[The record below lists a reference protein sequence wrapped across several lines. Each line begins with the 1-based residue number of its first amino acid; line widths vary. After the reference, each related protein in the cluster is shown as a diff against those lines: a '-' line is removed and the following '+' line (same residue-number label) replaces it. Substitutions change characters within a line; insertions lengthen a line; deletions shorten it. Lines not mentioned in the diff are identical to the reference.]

1 MSKSNFKVLLVD
13 DSETDYFLANHYLSA
28 YDACDFEIDWANNYN
43 DGLEK
48 MMSDEYDFCM
58 LDYHLGEKTGVDL
71 AKAAQEFGSVKP
83 VVFYSG
89 SDVESVVSNIVSKDK
104 LGNIIGFISKFNL
117 STAAIIKE
125 LRQVIDPNQKP
136 LLNKASLEPLI
147 AFDKDGKI
155 LLMNDALKKHDFFA
169 IEDIIGTDAAAFF
182 NTPELVG
189 LNRDNCD
196 KQKIIN
202 MHVRIKGRDRYRIIW
217 NLIPVQQDD
226 MPDICFVAKGKL
238 QKRLRRKSQKQS
250 LGIFARLRN
259 LYNAPTYMEIHGSYY
274 PRGSLH

>member
-13 DSETDYFLANHYLSA
+13 DSETDFFLANHYLSA
-28 YDACDFEIDWANNYN
+28 YDACDFEIEWANNYN

-89 SDVESVVSNIVSKDK
+89 TDVESVVSNVVSKGK

-117 STAAIIKE
+117 STEAIIKE
-125 LRQVIDPNQKP
+125 LRQVIGQDHAP
-136 LLNKASLEPLI
+136 LLNKACIEPLI
-147 AFDKDGKI
+147 AFDKHGKV

-169 IEDIIGTDAAAFF
+169 IEDIVGTDAAAFF
-182 NTPELVG
+182 NILGLAELSDLG
-189 LNRDNCD
+189 LD
-196 KQKIIN
+196 KRKVIN
-202 MHVRIKGRDRYRIIW
+202 MQVRKKNGDHFRIIW
-217 NLIPVQQDD
+217 DLIPVRQSD
-226 MPDICFVAKGKL
+226 MSDISFVAKGKL
-238 QKRLRRKSQKQS
+238 QKRHRRKKQTQS
-250 LGIFARLRN
+250 LGILARLRN
-259 LYNAPTYMEIHGSYY
+259 LYNAPAYIEIHGSYY